1 MLVKA
6 AFITI
11 EGRIALQQ
19 TVRIQLGVLRGNA
32 NLPVAGL
39 EGKNAMKILQFGF
52 FQKLE
57 TAFPMLSQT

>member
-39 EGKNAMKILQFGF
+39 EGKNAMKIL
-52 FQKLE
+52 
-57 TAFPMLSQT
+57 